1 MRIEEGL
8 APLPSVWRRR
18 MDIEVPQQTNPQ
30 RLETKQTCQNRAHC
44 MITIDE
50 CGVKESRTER

>member
-1 MRIEEGL
+1 MWVEEGL
-8 APLPSVWRRR
+8 ASLPSVRRR
-18 MDIEVPQQTNPQ
+18 CMDVEVPQQTNPQ

-50 CGVKESRTER
+50 CDVKKSKTER